1 MQIHSGIIRRG
12 IACLAFSVLVV
23 IPVFAGGQGEAAS
36 PAPGSQVEISFSTW
50 LGLQEVSR
58 DMMEEIVERFH
69 AQNPNIRVNL
79 VGVPFEN
86 QLQQTMIA
94 ASGRNLPDII
104 HLVPSWVPPLYEMN
118 ALSDL
123 TPLLSQSE
131 FEDIQAGY
139 RDAGTIDGDLVY
151 TPLQNGSIVVLANRD
166 LLRRAGL
173 PEAIPETWDD
183 FKEAVRRISAL
194 GDDVYGFGMR
204 TARAGNSAFW
214 FLPILYGHEGTFED
228 ADGNI
233 NFNTP
238 GTIDAM
244 EWLSEI
250 GTQNQTPIGMGIPE
264 VRTLFAQGNVG
275 FIFDGPWMKGVM
287 RSITGRGEE
296 VDDEYIVGPMPRNP
310 DGSRFTIAN
319 DHVLAISS
327 TSPNK
332 DAAMEFIRFLTMDEE
347 ITTFHYENMG
357 AIPGYNSLASNQI
370 YQDDPYIMTFIESA
384 EFASGNP
391 SKNPNFTAALEELAS
406 GMQEVLLGGDPA
418 EVTAAVERSMQA
430 VYDQ

>member
-1 MQIHSGIIRRG
+1 MDNFKGVIRRG
-12 IACLAFSVLVV
+12 VAIGILSTLLVFSVS
-23 IPVFAGGQGEAAS
+23 AGGGQEAAS
-36 PAPGSQVEISFSTW
+36 PALGAPVEISFSSW

-58 DMMEEIVERFH
+58 DMMEEIVRRFH
-69 AQNPNIRVNL
+69 AENPNIRVNL

-86 QLQQTMIA
+86 QLQQTIIA

-118 ALSDL
+118 ALADVSSLLTSSELEDL
-123 TPLLSQSE
+123 QT
-131 FEDIQAGY
+131 GY
-139 RDAGTIDGDLVY
+139 RDAGTINGDLVY
-151 TPLQNGSIVVLANRD
+151 TPLQNGSIVVLANRE

-173 PEAIPETWDD
+173 PEAIPDTWDE
-183 FKEAVRRISAL
+183 FREAVRRISAL
-194 GDDVYGFGMR
+194 GSDIYGFGMR

-228 ADGNI
+228 TDGNI
-233 NFNTP
+233 DFNTP
-238 GTIDAM
+238 GTRRAM

-287 RSITGRGEE
+287 RSITGRGEA

-319 DHVLAISS
+319 DHVVAISS
-327 TSPNK
+327 TSENK
-332 DAAMEFIRFLTMDEE
+332 EAAMEFIRFLTMNES

-357 AIPGYNSLASNQI
+357 AIPGYGSLVSNPI
-370 YQDDPYIMTFIESA
+370 YQNDPYIRTFIESA
-384 EFASGNP
+384 DFASGNP
-391 SKNPNFTAALEELAS
+391 SKNPNFTAALEELAA

-418 EVTAAVERSMQA
+418 TVTAAVERSMRV